1 MRYKKHSK
9 KQYKLAL
16 RVASRSL
23 KKVMA
28 HAERLE
34 CLSAMA
40 DIGEEIRR
48 LQEVGLQEWV

>member
-16 RVASRSL
+16 GVDSRCL

-34 CLSAMA
+34 CLSAME
-40 DIGEEIRR
+40 DIGEEIKRLR
-48 LQEVGLQEWV
+48 EVDLQE